1 MPTSGDGKPL
11 QRPTLAT
18 HLGGALAII
27 VLLAAF
33 LIAALLTLSSV
44 AKRVREIGTLRAIG
58 WSRGRVV
65 RQIVGETVGIGIL
78 GGVVGVAVGVAV
90 CAAIG
95 ALGPALTSTS
105 SGAAVGASSVGTIFH
120 QSTTATLT
128 SAKIPE
134 ALCEWRPPQPSRRSF
149 W

>member
-1 MPTSGDGKPL
+1 
-11 QRPTLAT
+11 
-18 HLGGALAII
+18 
-27 VLLAAF
+27 
-33 LIAALLTLSSV
+33 
-44 AKRVREIGTLRAIG
+44 VREIGTLRAIG

-128 SAKIPE
+128 SAKIHLRAPIDVGIVLLGLGAAVVGGLLAGVAGGWRASRLAPAT
-134 ALCEWRPPQPSRRSF
+134 ALRDLG
-149 W
+149 